1 MELTPE
7 IQTAARQ
14 LGQALRQDDYLRAYI
29 NALEESQTD
38 SEASTLEK
46 KMYDEYKALI
56 AREQAGETLT
66 EEDIDS
72 FSKLRQQVHHLPLIA
87 RNHEMLEM
95 VRPLL
100 AEIAKEI
107 SFALGVDYVAL
118 AKPQ

>member
-7 IQTAARQ
+7 IQTAAHQ
-14 LGQALRQDDYLRAYI
+14 LGQSLRQDDYLRGYI
-29 NALEESQTD
+29 DALEESQTD
-38 SEASTLEK
+38 PEASTLEK
-46 KMYDEYKALI
+46 KMYDEYMGLI

-72 FSKLRQQVHHLPLIA
+72 FNKLRQQVHNHPLIS
-87 RNHEMLEM
+87 RRYEMLQI

-100 AEIAKEI
+100 AEISQEI
-107 SFALGVDYVAL
+107 SFVLGVDYVAL